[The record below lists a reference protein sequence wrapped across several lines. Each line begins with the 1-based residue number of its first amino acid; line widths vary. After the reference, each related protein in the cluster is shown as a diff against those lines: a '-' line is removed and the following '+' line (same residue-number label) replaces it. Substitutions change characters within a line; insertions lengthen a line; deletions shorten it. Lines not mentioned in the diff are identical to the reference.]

1 MGRGDL
7 NSLIRRKVYKILRNE
22 EEGVMSVAWYIVLEK
37 EIAGV
42 DARVNGKALGRAGKV
57 LEMLAKEL
65 GVVPLMQF
73 YSAAPE
79 ELAGFVEE
87 HGIDRTRIKLTQ
99 EKCFEAEDGL
109 RSVRGLIRAG
119 ERKGVV
125 GSDPIVDDLRA
136 FEKVLEAA
144 RVKGVRWHLAVDY

>member
-1 MGRGDL
+1 
-7 NSLIRRKVYKILRNE
+7 
-22 EEGVMSVAWYIVLEK
+22 MSVAWYVVLER

-65 GVVPLMQF
+65 GVPGLMQF
-73 YSAAPE
+73 YSVAPE
-79 ELAGFVEE
+79 ELAGLVEE

-99 EKCFEAEDGL
+99 EKWFEAEDGL

-144 RVKGVRWHLAVDY
+144 RVKGVRWHLAIIKGEPHP

>member
-1 MGRGDL
+1 
-7 NSLIRRKVYKILRNE
+7 
-22 EEGVMSVAWYIVLEK
+22 MSVAWYVVLER

-79 ELAGFVEE
+79 ELAGFADE
-87 HGIDRTRIKLTQ
+87 HGIDGTRIKMTQ
-99 EKCFEAEDGL
+99 EKWFEAEDGL

-136 FEKVLEAA
+136 FEKVLERAKEA
-144 RVKGVRWHLAVDY
+144 GVRWHLAVDY

>member
-1 MGRGDL
+1 
-7 NSLIRRKVYKILRNE
+7 
-22 EEGVMSVAWYIVLEK
+22 MSVAWYIVLEK
-37 EIAGV
+37 EIAGC

-79 ELAGFVEE
+79 EVAGFAEE
-87 HGIDRTRIKLTQ
+87 HGMERTRIKLTQ
-99 EKCFEAEDGL
+99 ERWFEAEDGL

-125 GSDPIVDDLRA
+125 GTDPILDDLKA

-144 RVKGVRWHLAVDY
+144 KVNGVRWHLAVDY

>member
-1 MGRGDL
+1 
-7 NSLIRRKVYKILRNE
+7 
-22 EEGVMSVAWYIVLEK
+22 MSVAWYVVLER

-65 GVVPLMQF
+65 GVPGLMQF
-73 YSAAPE
+73 YSVAPE
-79 ELAGFVEE
+79 ELAGLVEE